1 MIPTFGIFDLC
12 VGSTDV
18 IKPDQVFRAP
28 SAPFTS
34 LLTAPLNAGV
44 GCGATVG
51 KADGSCGSSAGA
63 SFQWTQKLGMAVG
76 WVGICHSCYV
86 GII

>member
-12 VGSTDV
+12 VGTADV

-51 KADGSCGSSAGA
+51 KADGSCGSFAGA
-63 SFQWTQKLGMAVG
+63 SFQWMEKLGMAVG
-76 WVGICHSCYV
+76 WVAAYRSCHV
-86 GII
+86 GFI